1 MKTILWLLALISAGS
16 CFASLWQAQIPPTDA
31 LIIAN
36 RISKQVP
43 NLHRAEL
50 LLQYSVQ
57 GRFYREWQ
65 TDGAPNSK
73 RSRIEALLGERSP
86 GTHIQI
92 FVDPS
97 NPQKMVPASPRWKT
111 YVGAILFG
119 ILSLAAAIAA
129 QVVYLS

>member
-1 MKTILWLLALISAGS
+1 MKTILWLLALICAVS
-16 CFASLWQAQIPPTDA
+16 CLAFFWQAQTANTDA

-36 RISKQVP
+36 RISKEIP

-65 TDGAPNSK
+65 TEGAPNPK

-97 NPQKMVPASPRWKT
+97 NPKKILPAPSPWKT
-111 YVGAILFG
+111 YLVAILFG
-119 ILSLAAAIAA
+119 FLSLAAAITA